1 MVRYPIYVTLDT
13 NILDA
18 AKFDLEEKSTL
29 QLLVNYVK
37 RGKVK
42 VVLSNIVIKE
52 AEKHIVERG
61 DKVCSLMRKMR
72 NDALKEATEYQIEQ
86 IGLGHILEIVKN
98 KDEIREKSVNLLRK
112 YIKDLD
118 AEILDTSEINWDAII
133 DDYFEIRAPF
143 QEGEKKR
150 KEFPDAFI
158 ASQIRARFGLDDV
171 VAIISD
177 DNGFKKACQ
186 YWDNHLFYSSLGDFY
201 EDLSKQED
209 FYDETVNFVSSKRS
223 QIEEYIFQYIQQNEN
238 IEVIGKSYD
247 RKGVSEGYDYTYT
260 CLDKLADLKVN
271 IHSVDEVD
279 ENSSII
285 TLKCEAEFTMD
296 CYYDDYD
303 NSPWDSEE
311 KEYVYVEKVHVKEKH
326 QAIFACRIEINR
338 EEKTFDIL
346 HSFKI
351 ILGGD
356 SRKERYEVDD
366 NSEYDYDYE
375 QEIEDM
381 DREAVGLNPLGNYES
396 YLEEDLAGSEMVE
409 DIVER
414 FFVIDDVHRE
424 CEDIAIIYD
433 ELVKTFTDAEKAKSI
448 IKVFASKMESIVDF
462 PVICDVSDI
471 DDDELKEVK
480 EWAESKS
487 EHLYALANQKRLPDT
502 IYYGDDITIEGING
516 NSIIFKLD
524 ALDINPSAGEKEEID
539 INLYS
544 ESETIASGTIEL
556 TVGFMNFDDDG
567 GVTDGLED
575 SIEYDYRTII
585 DELDAF
591 IQKQN
596 EFLNE
601 EKAVAEIIEDAI
613 A

>member
-1 MVRYPIYVTLDT
+1 MIRYPIYVTLDT

-61 DKVCSLMRKMR
+61 NKVCALMRKMR

-118 AEILDTSEINWDAII
+118 AEVLDTSEINWDEII

-158 ASQIRARFGLDDV
+158 ASQIKTRFGHDDV
-171 VAIISD
+171 VAIISN

-186 YWDNHLFYSSLGDFY
+186 DWKNHLFYSSLGDFY
-201 EDLSKQED
+201 EVLSKEED
-209 FYDETVNFVSSKRS
+209 FYEETVNFVSLKRS
-223 QIEEYIFQYIQQNEN
+223 QIEEYILRYIRQNEN

-247 RKGVSEGYDYTYT
+247 RKGVSEGHDYTYT
-260 CLDKLADLKVN
+260 CLDKLADLKVD

-279 ENSSII
+279 ENSSIL
-285 TLKCEAEFTMD
+285 TLKCEAEFIME
-296 CYYDDYD
+296 CYYEDYD

-311 KEYVYVEKVHVKEKH
+311 KEYVYVEKVHVREKH
-326 QAIFACRIEINR
+326 QAVFACRIEINR
-338 EEKTFDIL
+338 ERKTFDIL

-366 NSEYDYDYE
+366 DSEYDYE

-381 DREAVGLNPLGNYES
+381 DREAVGLKPLGSYES
-396 YLEEDLAGSEMVE
+396 YLAEDLVDSKMVK

-414 FFVIDDVHRE
+414 FSAIDDVHGE

-433 ELVKTFTDAEKAKSI
+433 ELVETFNDTQTAKSI
-448 IKVFASKMESIVDF
+448 IKTIASKLESIIDF

-471 DDDELKEVK
+471 DDDELKVVR

-487 EHLYALANQKRLPDT
+487 EHLYALANRKRLPDT
-502 IYYGDDITIEGING
+502 IYYGDAITIEGIDG
-516 NSIIFKLD
+516 DSLSLKLD
-524 ALDINPSAGEKEEID
+524 ALDIIPSAGEQEEID
-539 INLYS
+539 IKLNN

-556 TVGFMNFDDDG
+556 TVGFMNVDDDG

-575 SIEYDYRTII
+575 SIEYNYRMII

-596 EFLNE
+596 ELLNE
-601 EKAVAEIIEDAI
+601 EKAVAEIIDDAI
-613 A
+613 T